1 MTKCNVD
8 NLTLGEIKELSK
20 FLGAPQHLSSGDN
33 HRFKVGDN
41 YFIRTVTMI
50 IVGRLEWVGDK
61 ELELSSAS
69 WIADTGRFYDALK
82 HGKLNEIEPFTN
94 NVLLGRGSIIDATVW
109 THKLPDSQK

>member
-20 FLGAPQHLSSGDN
+20 FLGSPNYLQAE
-33 HRFKVGDN
+33 HRFKVGEA
-41 YFIRTVTMI
+41 YLIRTVTMI
-50 IVGRLEWVGDK
+50 LVGRLEWVGDK

-69 WIADTGRFYDALK
+69 WVADTGRFFNALK
-82 HGKLNEIEPFTN
+82 EGKLNEVEPFTN
-94 NVLLGRGSIIDATVW
+94 NILIGRGSLIDATVW